1 MPATP
6 RAVRRP
12 RGRRLGQALPPRP
25 RLPRPLLPFPRRGSR
40 CETRAS
46 RSALVCRPRLAPAA
60 STRPAPPPPARS
72 GRPATSH
79 ARGRATSVA
88 RSVCI
93 SPFCKDP
100 SLCPGRPRPV
110 VRPGHSSSP
119 VGSLSHVD
127 RSLPCAEFQIHAGGV
142 SAGCDLSRF
151 IAGSP
156 YTNGTVR
163 YLKFTGVARHR
174 RADFA
179 GGPGHAPRL
188 AAPAD
193 GDRGVLSPRAGP
205 AFADLLNSLEMI
217 QQKVYS
223 TTSHENNAFK
233 KSPFSI
239 ILRLPILLGKR
250 RYLYLYGLDSPVS
263 PELSRK
269 LGPGHPWVT
278 RCNETLTSCSF
289 PSCLASCP
297 LALPS
302 ALLKWGLLHPL
313 QVQGHIHSQSV
324 VFEENI

>member
-1 MPATP
+1 MRALRTKALSRVTVPATP

-25 RLPRPLLPFPRRGSR
+25 RPPRPLLPFLRRGSR
-40 CETRAS
+40 WEMRAS
-46 RSALVCRPRLAPAA
+46 CSALVCRPRLAPAA

-72 GRPATSH
+72 GRPATSR
-79 ARGRATSVA
+79 ARGRATSAA

-100 SLCPGRPRPV
+100 PLCPGRPRPV

-127 RSLPCAEFQIHAGGV
+127 RSLPCAGFQIHAGGV

-156 YTNGTVR
+156 YTSGTVP

-205 AFADLLNSLEMI
+205 AFANLLNSLEMI
-217 QQKVYS
+217 QQKV
-223 TTSHENNAFK
+223 
-233 KSPFSI
+233 
-239 ILRLPILLGKR
+239 
-250 RYLYLYGLDSPVS
+250 
-263 PELSRK
+263 
-269 LGPGHPWVT
+269 
-278 RCNETLTSCSF
+278 
-289 PSCLASCP
+289 
-297 LALPS
+297 
-302 ALLKWGLLHPL
+302 
-313 QVQGHIHSQSV
+313 
-324 VFEENI
+324 